1 MSSSKEQLAGL
12 LEQLHSELAKIS
24 DVEPDLRQELA
35 SVADDI
41 RRVLQDPEAAGHDE
55 RDQESFAARLKTATE
70 QFEDAHPHLISA
82 ANAVGEALSRL
93 GI

>member
-12 LEQLHSELAKIS
+12 LEQLHAELAKIG
-24 DVEPDLRQELA
+24 DVEPGLRRELA
-35 SVADDI
+35 SVAEDI
-41 RRVLQDPEAAGHDE
+41 RRVLRDPEAAGNDE
-55 RDQESFAARLKTATE
+55 RDQESFASRLKAATE